1 MIRDARQQKGY
12 SQEYIAY
19 LLNISQSQYSKLE
32 NGVYALGID
41 MLSRLLDV
49 LEINP
54 LEIIDFSE
62 KQKSIIR
69 EKQKSII
76 REKQK
81 NNAFKQR
88 MEQLNLIP
96 LTIDESR
103 AVIGGGSYLIYYKN
117 VPIFATC

>member
-1 MIRDARQQKGY
+1 MYIRYKMIREARQQKGY

-32 NGVYALGID
+32 NGVYALGLD

-54 LEIIDFSE
+54 LEIIDFS
-62 KQKSIIR
+62 

-117 VPIFATC
+117 KNVPIFAAC

>member
-1 MIRDARQQKGY
+1 MIREARQQKGY

-69 EKQKSII
+69 EKQK
-76 REKQK
+76 

-96 LTIDESR
+96 LTIEESR
-103 AVIGGGSYLIYYKN
+103 VVIGGSSYLIYYKNKN

>member
-1 MIRDARQQKGY
+1 MYISYNMIREARQQKGY

-69 EKQKSII
+69 EKQK
-76 REKQK
+76 

>member
-1 MIRDARQQKGY
+1 MYIRYNMIREARQQKGY

-69 EKQKSII
+69 EKQK
-76 REKQK
+76 

-96 LTIDESR
+96 LTIEESR
-103 AVIGGGSYLIYYKN
+103 VVIGGSSYLIYYKNKN